1 MTIDNDR
8 EILRR
13 YEELASQLNDLTP
26 IDLGVGVFDLEKCL
40 VYIPG
45 KKMNLGAKTGDPVKP
60 GSSVHRAMTEKR
72 RIFVRV
78 GREVYGQAY
87 LGVALPIYNEA
98 REVIGGIAVTEPVD
112 KFDQAREIADKL
124 YDNTSVLASTTEEIS
139 AQTEEIA
146 SVCQVLAQIS
156 QKLKDQVKEM
166 DTILGFIR
174 SIANQTNLL
183 GLNAA
188 IEAARVGDMGRGFGV
203 VAGEIRNLSNRS
215 GESIK
220 QIESLIIGMQG
231 DSDQVY
237 KQMNYVDSVVSE
249 VASAITNV
257 ANSVQQ
263 VAEMSEKLNKLAVSL
278 ESDESV

>member
-1 MTIDNDR
+1 MDTDR
-8 EILRR
+8 EILRK
-13 YEELASQLNDLTP
+13 YEEIAAQLNDMTP
-26 IDLGVGVFDLEKCL
+26 IDLGVGVFDREKCL

-45 KKMNLGAKTGDPVKP
+45 KKMDLGAKAGDPVKV
-60 GSSVHRAMTEKR
+60 GSSVHRAMHEKK

-78 GREVYGQAY
+78 NKEVYGRAY

-112 KFDQAREIADKL
+112 KFDEAREIADKM
-124 YDNTSVLASTTEEIS
+124 YDSTSILASTTEEIS

-146 SVCQVLAQIS
+146 SVCQVLAQVA

-220 QIESLIIGMQG
+220 QIETLINEMQN

-237 KQMNYVDSVVSE
+237 QQMNHVDTVVSE
-249 VASAITNV
+249 IATAITNV
-257 ANSVQQ
+257 ANAVQQ
-263 VAEMSEKLNKLAVSL
+263 VAVMSDGLNKLAVSL